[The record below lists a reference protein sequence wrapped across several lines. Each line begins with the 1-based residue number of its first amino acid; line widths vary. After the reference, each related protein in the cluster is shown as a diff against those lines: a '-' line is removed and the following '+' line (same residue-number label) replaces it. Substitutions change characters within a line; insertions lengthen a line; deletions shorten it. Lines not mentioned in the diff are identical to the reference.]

1 MNAQNKTGTTI
12 KKDARVV
19 TSIEVL
25 KVEPAHQQELVDT
38 MRQIA
43 EVLTRQPGFVSVNLH
58 RSLDETHVIN
68 YVQWESEDLLVSAQ
82 QLPALQ
88 EQRDNRRKLAL
99 TDELDVYDVVYTD
112 DRSNLGIT
120 TIFKENNVTT
130 FINVISTTPE
140 RQSALLD
147 FVIGNDAKVFA
158 GAPGYQSA
166 NFHRGH
172 NGTHV
177 INYSHWDSEQ
187 AFLDAINAL
196 FKLPNLTMEQANQMA
211 TAQAGGVGTTDFRFY
226 TVVFSAHA

>member
-1 MNAQNKTGTTI
+1 
-12 KKDARVV
+12 
-19 TSIEVL
+19 
-25 KVEPAHQQELVDT
+25 
-38 MRQIA
+38 
-43 EVLTRQPGFVSVNLH
+43 
-58 RSLDETHVIN
+58 
-68 YVQWESEDLLVSAQ
+68 
-82 QLPALQ
+82 
-88 EQRDNRRKLAL
+88 
-99 TDELDVYDVVYTD
+99 
-112 DRSNLGIT
+112 
-120 TIFKENNVTT
+120 
-130 FINVISTTPE
+130 
-140 RQSALLD
+140 
-147 FVIGNDAKVFA
+147 VIGNDAKVFA